1 MVDLNIALT
10 TAGEALKIVN
20 QLWGVQK
27 AFNEAERK
35 LKVAEL
41 NGALAT
47 LKNAIVDAKE
57 ELKNKEDE
65 VAALKKSFAV
75 FNETVEAYGY
85 QFDKK
90 SDGTPTGHAYCPVC
104 IQKEGR
110 MFHLT
115 TTWRPGRPEE
125 CPNCKAHYSVTHYT

>member
-1 MVDLNIALT
+1 LIRWLDINIALT

-27 AFNEAERK
+27 AFNEAEWK

-57 ELKNKEDE
+57 ELK
-65 VAALKKSFAV
+65 LKLV
-75 FNETVEAYGY
+75 
-85 QFDKK
+85 
-90 SDGTPTGHAYCPVC
+90 CPKVNSESLPV
-104 IQKEGR
+104 II
-110 MFHLT
+110 
-115 TTWRPGRPEE
+115 
-125 CPNCKAHYSVTHYT
+125 